1 MVMMIGKPV
10 HFRPN
15 NRPVSACGIEFPEH
29 SGYDGRYTNCIR
41 CMKTKVWR
49 GCLTDVYR
57 MNLCF
62 DDNQDYRH
70 ISDFKNLRST
80 SMGES

>member
-1 MVMMIGKPV
+1 MSQPRGERMVMMIGKPV

-49 GCLTDVYR
+49 VQLG
-57 MNLCF
+57 
-62 DDNQDYRH
+62 
-70 ISDFKNLRST
+70 KK
-80 SMGES
+80 

>member
-1 MVMMIGKPV
+1 MLTTKELKGMVGTQLFWDDIS
-10 HFRPN
+10 
-15 NRPVSACGIEFPEH
+15 NRYIIER
-29 SGYDGRYTNCIR
+29 S
-41 CMKTKVWR
+41 